1 MSRSGDE
8 RDVGAGSSASGVPPQ
23 DVSPAGIEPVVD
35 VVVAVHTTARPIARA
50 VGSVLATAAPVRITV
65 VCHHVAPAEVDAL
78 LDDVRARL
86 RATPHQLRLLALD
99 DGTRSPSG
107 PFNLGLD
114 EATAPFVAIMGSD
127 DALEPGA
134 VDSWLARQREHD
146 ADAVVPRL
154 RHGRVEGA
162 ALVRTAAGALARL
175 GLVGSD
181 AVPTPPARPGRRR
194 VSGVRDRL
202 AYRSAPLGLVRRET
216 LEALALRMVP
226 GLGVG
231 EDVAFSTRLWLEAR
245 VVLDRRGPAYLIGP
259 DAADRVTFAHKPA
272 AAELACVTDLL
283 AQPWFARLP
292 AVARRAVAVKLARIH
307 VCGAVHNRPDP
318 ARWTSA
324 DLDAFVA
331 TVTALDAAAPGYAVV
346 LSRADRDLLDALAQR
361 GGAARAPGAAATE
374 LLALS
379 RRRRRHG
386 TPVTLLPRD
395 PRQVLAREAPLRVMV
410 ASVLARLG

>member
-1 MSRSGDE
+1 MTSS
-8 RDVGAGSSASGVPPQ
+8 AGS
-23 DVSPAGIEPVVD
+23 EPVVD
-35 VVVAVHTTARPIARA
+35 VVIAVHTTERPIARA

-65 VCHHVAPAEVDAL
+65 VCHHVAPAQVDEL
-78 LDDVRARL
+78 LADVRTQL
-86 RATPHQLRLLALD
+86 PSTPHRLRLLALE

-114 EATAPFVAIMGSD
+114 RATAPFVAIMGSD

-154 RHGRVEGA
+154 RHGRAQGA
-162 ALVRTAAGALARL
+162 ALVRVAVRPLARL

-202 AYRSAPLGLVRRET
+202 AYRSAPLGLVRRTT
-216 LEALALRMVP
+216 LQALALRMVP

-231 EDVAFSTRLWLEAR
+231 EDVAFSTRLWLESR

-272 AAELACVTDLL
+272 AAELACVADLL
-283 AQPWFARLP
+283 TRPWFARLP
-292 AVARRAVAVKLARIH
+292 LAARRAVAAKLVRIH
-307 VCGAVHNRPDP
+307 VYGAVHNRPEP
-318 ARWTSA
+318 ERWTPA
-324 DLDAFVA
+324 DVDAFA
-331 TVTALDAAAPGYAVV
+331 TTVTALDAAAPGYAAV
-346 LSRADRDLLDALAQR
+346 LSRADRDLLDALAA
-361 GGAARAPGAAATE
+361 GAGRAPGAAATE

-410 ASVLARLG
+410 ASVLARIG